1 MFVSGEKEIWKI
13 FYTLECV
20 WVHIKI
26 WLNWKY
32 ISVDHKWRSLDLEMI
47 LHSDFTFNQCPLSS
61 LTHAKSKELGR
72 EIPKVKPVPTCL
84 LSPICLLSLSLWPT
98 KAGLDTACH
107 RSCAFTQEPH
117 PLFHSHSWHSRSRS
131 VSLSLRSLPQ
141 AIPLHSGLLS
151 LISLFSLT
159 WTKPPPPYFCF
170 WSLILLLL
178 WWCFGGFCVGDGGF
192 FVGVGGNTVAMAV
205 FSLFLI
211 WILCG
216 WWWVVLVLGGG
227 GWLGLTFSKN
237 RFFYNKLQT
246 QEIIFRHNFHNAV
259 KQ

>member
-61 LTHAKSKELGR
+61 LTHAKPKELGR

-84 LSPICLLSLSLWPT
+84 LSPICLLSLSLRPT
-98 KAGLDTACH
+98 KAGSDTACH

-117 PLFHSHSWHSRSRS
+117 PFFHSHSWHSQSRS
-131 VSLSLRSLPQ
+131 ASHSLRSLPQ

-159 WTKPPPPYFCF
+159 WTKPPPPLF
-170 WSLILLLL
+170 
-178 WWCFGGFCVGDGGF
+178 
-192 FVGVGGNTVAMAV
+192 
-205 FSLFLI
+205 LFLI
-211 WILCG
+211 SDFVAVMVVFWWVLCG
-216 WWWVVLVLGGG
+216 WWWIFCGWWWQHSNGGSIFPLPDLDFVWVVVGCACLWWW
-227 GWLGLTFSKN
+227 WLAWA
-237 RFFYNKLQT
+237 Y
-246 QEIIFRHNFHNAV
+246 IFW
-259 KQ
+259 K